1 MEEKRELKKSLGF
14 FPVLAMVM
22 GTVIGSGVFFKAGTI
37 AGLTDNAG
45 LHLLVWVLGGLISLC
60 GGLTAA
66 ELAAAIPETG
76 GMIRYI
82 ERGFGKT
89 WSFIAGWSQTL
100 INYPAQIAAL
110 SIVFATQFVNL
121 FGLSS
126 SNAGLLTIVAVLGT
140 VSIMLVNFISAKVA
154 GGVQS
159 VTMIIKL
166 IPIVLIIIVGIFAN
180 PDPVKFSLLPVA
192 VGDAVL
198 NHPSLPQAIGL
209 GLLATMF
216 AYDGWMYVGNVAGEM
231 KNPKKDLPR
240 AIIFGLIAI
249 TIIYVLVNAAY
260 IKTLGVDNLVSITNE
275 QGTNVLP
282 VMVSDSL
289 FGNGAGKLVTL
300 GIMISVYGT
309 MNGYTMTGM
318 RAAYSLAIEK
328 NFPFWKTLGKLSK
341 SGVPVNS
348 GLLQAVIAIIL
359 TLTNLLPA
367 SIVPLEA
374 GGAFGILTNMLI
386 FATWIF
392 YTMVFITVFL
402 LRKREPELARP
413 YKVPLYPVIP
423 IVAIAGAVFML
434 FMTLTG
440 SLWGYQV
447 PAIVGIIVTLIGY
460 PIYRYMQNNK
470 AA

>member
-37 AGLTDNAG
+37 AGLTDNPG
-45 LHLLVWVLGGLISLC
+45 LHLLVWILGGLISLC

-89 WSFIAGWSQTL
+89 WAFIAGWSQTL

-121 FGLSS
+121 FGLSGD
-126 SNAGLLTIVAVLGT
+126 NAGLLTVIAILGT
-140 VSIMLVNFISAKVA
+140 VSILLINFISAKVA

-159 VTMIIKL
+159 VTTVIKL
-166 IPIVLIIIVGIFAN
+166 IPIVLIVIVGLLAN
-180 PDPVKFSLLPVA
+180 PHPVSFSLLPIA
-192 VGDAVL
+192 VGKAIA
-198 NHPSLPQAIGL
+198 NPSLPQAIGL

-231 KNPKKDLPR
+231 KNPKRDLPR

-260 IKTLGVDNLVSITNE
+260 IHTLGEDALVTANSNS
-275 QGTNVLP
+275 LP
-282 VMVSDSL
+282 VLVSDSL
-289 FGNGAGKLVTL
+289 FGSGAGKLVTL
-300 GIMISVYGT
+300 GILISVYGT

-318 RAAYSLAIEK
+318 RAAYSLAVEK
-328 NFPFWKTLGKLSK
+328 NFPFWKHLSKLSK

-348 GLLQAVIAIIL
+348 GLLQVVIAIIL

-367 SIVPLEA
+367 DIVPAAA

-392 YTMVFITVFL
+392 YTMVFVTVFL
-402 LRKREPELARP
+402 LRKREPDLERP
-413 YKVPLYPVIP
+413 YKIPLYPVIP
-423 IVAIAGAVFML
+423 IIAIVGAIFML

-447 PAIVGIIVTLIGY
+447 PALVGIVVTAIGY
-460 PIYRYMQNNK
+460 PVYRSMHSK
-470 AA
+470 